1 MDYCAFTA
9 PPFVQALIGFPW
21 RAPAHPPVPGMPFGI
36 NLRDASPFE
45 IDLWL
50 YKKFGIV
57 PSLSVRVI
65 GVKESGKTT
74 LARVLVVRMS
84 LISAGKGYLTV
95 WINTRKTDDG
105 EEEYFGLGE
114 FFECHDI
121 NFWAHPFDP
130 FDQSI
135 GFSPATLLGIAIDF
149 VETMAHRRLKD
160 QEPLALQVA
169 MFRMLRDW
177 KHSVR
182 LEMLES
188 ITRRLNETDMQAY
201 FTDTDNPLRK
211 SLEEEILAIKD
222 RKEREDKMAQLQAHF
237 KKPSKF
243 DLYKFEE
250 GRANINSFLLSLMRG
265 EFEGVFGGKGNL
277 RRDLTQQ
284 VVKFNYIG
292 LPDDAVTLIQS
303 VLSRIHTHAA
313 VTNDSTLQPGLEID
327 DEDHEAL
334 KNVAYV
340 RNKSEKIKKI
350 RGTGTAL
357 VGISQN
363 FSDYATVGDEGSE
376 QRNKAMGM
384 LLGDDIT
391 FIGRVPPKEIAIIKE
406 LHPHL
411 SSMDLKAL
419 TALPVRKGIF
429 MALFAKRP
437 AEVFRLLLTKKEA
450 ELSRSNKAIDRMV
463 DERPI
468 LHEWLQWNGDGT
480 IQVNDEAF
488 SWPQP
493 VRQIPP
499 PAREED
505 LDRR

>member
-1 MDYCAFTA
+1 
-9 PPFVQALIGFPW
+9 
-21 RAPAHPPVPGMPFGI
+21 
-36 NLRDASPFE
+36 
-45 IDLWL
+45 
-50 YKKFGIV
+50 
-57 PSLSVRVI
+57 
-65 GVKESGKTT
+65 
-74 LARVLVVRMS
+74 
-84 LISAGKGYLTV
+84 
-95 WINTRKTDDG
+95 
-105 EEEYFGLGE
+105 
-114 FFECHDI
+114 
-121 NFWAHPFDP
+121 
-130 FDQSI
+130 
-135 GFSPATLLGIAIDF
+135 
-149 VETMAHRRLKD
+149 
-160 QEPLALQVA
+160 
-169 MFRMLRDW
+169 
-177 KHSVR
+177 
-182 LEMLES
+182 
-188 ITRRLNETDMQAY
+188 
-201 FTDTDNPLRK
+201 
-211 SLEEEILAIKD
+211 
-222 RKEREDKMAQLQAHF
+222 
-237 KKPSKF
+237 
-243 DLYKFEE
+243 
-250 GRANINSFLLSLMRG
+250 MRG